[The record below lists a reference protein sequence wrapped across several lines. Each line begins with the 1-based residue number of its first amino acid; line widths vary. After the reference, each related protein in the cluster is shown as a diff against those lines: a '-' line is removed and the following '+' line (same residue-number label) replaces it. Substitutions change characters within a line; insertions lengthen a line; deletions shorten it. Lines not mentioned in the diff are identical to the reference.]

1 MIIELIILLSAI
13 TSIVLSLLK
22 LFTSIFDNF
31 YDDAGLWTDCG
42 QLTLDEC
49 QNPLIHRGN
58 CRVFTLGPNRHRSQ
72 VCRQSA
78 IATGAFG
85 NPRIVRS

>member
-1 MIIELIILLSAI
+1 MIIQLIILLSAI

-22 LFTSIFDNF
+22 LFTHMFDNF
-31 YDDAGLWTDCG
+31 DDAGLWTDCD

-49 QNPLIHRGN
+49 QNPLLHRGN
-58 CRVFTLGPNRHRSQ
+58 CRVFTLGPNRHQSQ

-85 NPRIVRS
+85 NSRIIRS